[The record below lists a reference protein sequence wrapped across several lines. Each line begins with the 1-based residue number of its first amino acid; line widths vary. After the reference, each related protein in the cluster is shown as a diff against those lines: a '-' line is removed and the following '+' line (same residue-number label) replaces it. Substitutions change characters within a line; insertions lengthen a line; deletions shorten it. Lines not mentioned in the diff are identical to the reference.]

1 MDFDVFL
8 SHNGNDKPTVREL
21 KRLLA
26 AKELRVWLDEDEL
39 RPGIPWQRLLEAGI
53 TRSASVAVLVG
64 NDGLGPWE
72 DEEMQ
77 GALRLA
83 VNNERPVI
91 PVLLPG
97 SPPKPQLP
105 MFLENRTWVDLRA
118 GFNEEGLARLIW
130 GITGSRPQAN
140 STGPRSD
147 ETRLNERAIPQR
159 SPDRRGSHRD
169 YIDEIVAGVAAALLQ
184 KGPLTM
190 RALVLELN
198 GLFNRGTF
206 RFEPLRE
213 CITFEWSRRLL
224 AAMQTLEL
232 LRSYA
237 PFVADQVPEDRTYE
251 KLMDEVN
258 GYSLAMA
265 TYLFRGPVKVSEL
278 RDFVSKDEFLRSL
291 PAPKRFTKG
300 IDDEINDL
308 VDGPRIRAIEQMD
321 KLRTEFIKASQRDQS
336 TSAPAALK
344 VWKEKLTFLQGQEAA
359 AADPAQKFGL
369 RKLIEEARARIL
381 ELGG

>member
-8 SHNGNDKPTVREL
+8 SHNGNDKPIVREL

-26 AKELRVWLDEDEL
+26 AKELKVWLDEDEL

-53 TRSASVAVLVG
+53 TSSESVAVLVG
-64 NDGLGPWE
+64 SDGLGPWE

-83 VNNERPVI
+83 VNNGRAVI

-105 MFLENRTWVDLRA
+105 MFLGNRTWVDLHA

-130 GITGSRPQAN
+130 GITGSRPPAN
-140 STGPRSD
+140 STG
-147 ETRLNERAIPQR
+147 
-159 SPDRRGSHRD
+159 D

-184 KGPLTM
+184 KSPLTM

-213 CITFEWSRRLL
+213 CLTFEWSRRLL

-237 PFVADQVPEDRTYE
+237 PFVSDQVPEDRTYE

-278 RDFVSKDEFLRSL
+278 RDIVSKDDFLRSL
-291 PAPKRFTKG
+291 PAPKPFTKG

-321 KLRTEFIKASQRDQS
+321 KLRREFIKASQRDQS
-336 TSAPAALK
+336 TSSPGALK
-344 VWKEKLTFLQGQEAA
+344 IWNEKLAFLQGQEAA
-359 AADPAQKFGL
+359 AADPAQRFEL
-369 RKLIEEARARIL
+369 RKQIEEARARIL